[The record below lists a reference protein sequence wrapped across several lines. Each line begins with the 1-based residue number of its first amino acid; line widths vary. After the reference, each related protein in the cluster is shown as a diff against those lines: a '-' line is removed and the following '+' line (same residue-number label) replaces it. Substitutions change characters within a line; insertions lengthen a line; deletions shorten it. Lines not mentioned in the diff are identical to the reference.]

1 MLDSEF
7 DSKEYSYEDYLE
19 NPENYISVLIY
30 KAPEED

>member
-1 MLDSEF
+1 MPVSDLDNEI
-7 DSKEYSYEDYLE
+7 SYRDYLE

>member
-1 MLDSEF
+1 MPISDLDNEI
-7 DSKEYSYEDYLE
+7 SYGDYLE